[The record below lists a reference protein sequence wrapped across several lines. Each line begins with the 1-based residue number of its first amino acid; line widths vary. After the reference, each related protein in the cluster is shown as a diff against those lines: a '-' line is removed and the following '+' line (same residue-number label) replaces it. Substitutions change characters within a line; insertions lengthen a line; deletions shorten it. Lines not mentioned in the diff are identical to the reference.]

1 MGIET
6 ICCGGYGG
14 PEFGQLRRAFLPI
27 ATYVVLTERLGERLR
42 NIVRT
47 TDAVGDNRRAIPI
60 DTRFVVVVCDRV
72 NHDLL
77 YSVKRQAASRGLP
90 MVYCRHS
97 LVDLRDKLMRMFA
110 DGSLACEASA

>member
-1 MGIET
+1 MRALVVGADRIET
-6 ICCGGYGG
+6 IRS
-14 PEFGQLRRAFLPI
+14 ELLQSRH
-27 ATYVVLTERLGERLR
+27 LG
-42 NIVRT
+42 ITRT
-47 TDAVGDNRRAIPI
+47 DHWSGRQVGDNRRAIPI